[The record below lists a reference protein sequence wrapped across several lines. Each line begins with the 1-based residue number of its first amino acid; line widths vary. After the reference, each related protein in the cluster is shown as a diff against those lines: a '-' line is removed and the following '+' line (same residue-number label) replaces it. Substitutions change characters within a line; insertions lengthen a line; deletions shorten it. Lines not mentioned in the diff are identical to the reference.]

1 MAHKMDQSKGKVAFI
16 AFQEPAWH
24 GLGTVVQTA
33 ISAQDALEK
42 GGLDFHVEKAPNIH
56 RIGTTLVNRETVSK
70 TSFFTYRTD
79 TNAIL
84 GSRLGPDYTVWQN
97 SQALAIVD
105 ELLKQGKLR
114 IETAGAVDEGRRV
127 FICMKFVEPIRVGG
141 KDDIFQYLL
150 IANGHDGTLAIAPIE
165 TNVRVVCNNTLG
177 AALAG
182 AEGMPRI
189 RHTLNANDRVQD
201 ALKIMGILESN
212 SLRNGAAYE
221 AMKASKLTQ
230 QAFFDYI
237 GNIFIDGEDIAN
249 LQKGNQDALST
260 RTKNTIAEVIEFAE
274 TGVGQREALGNG
286 GLNMWYGYN
295 AVTGYLTGKGYKS
308 ADHRFNSL
316 ILGDSARKIVTAG
329 ELALRP
335 NDIRPLRA
343 TPGSGLILN

>member
-1 MAHKMDQSKGKVAFI
+1 MDQSKGRTAFI

-24 GLGTVVQTA
+24 GLGTVVNTA

-42 GGLDFHVEKAPNIH
+42 GGLDFHVEKSPNVH
-56 RIGTTLVNRETVSK
+56 RIIKDEKLIQEIVSE

-79 TNAIL
+79 TNAVL

-97 SQALAIVD
+97 AQALAIVD
-105 ELLKQGKLR
+105 ELLKEGKLS

-127 FICMKFVEPIRVGG
+127 FICMKFVEPIKVGG
-141 KDDIFQYLL
+141 KDEVFQYLL
-150 IANGHDGTLAIAPIE
+150 IANGHDGTLAIAPLT

-189 RHTLNANDRVQD
+189 RHTINANDRVKD

-212 SLRNGAAYE
+212 SKHNAAAYE
-221 AMKASKLTQ
+221 AMKAAKLTQ

-237 GNIFIDGEDIAN
+237 GNIFIDQEDIAE
-249 LQKGNQDALST
+249 LQRGNKEAIST
-260 RTKNTIAEVIEFAE
+260 KTKNTMSEVLQFAE

-286 GLNMWYGYN
+286 GLNMWYAYN

-308 ADHRFNSL
+308 ADNRFNSL
-316 ILGDSARKIVTAG
+316 ILGESAKKITQAG
-329 ELALRP
+329 ELALAP
-335 NDIRPLRA
+335 DNIRPLRA